1 MANLGNELIRDAN
14 DLKRFEAEVSLEKR
28 LPERSILD
36 VFIAS
41 ANHRPEDI
49 AITMLMTSAEDEQPR
64 QVGYAQLLGL
74 IRRAA
79 NMFTALGG
87 PAPGVAY
94 MLPSLVETHVTL
106 WGAETAGF
114 AVPINFLLQP
124 DSIAELLKASDARIL
139 VALGQHPQLDIW
151 EKALQLRGEIPDLV
165 LVRVSP
171 PGTAAEKGVVD
182 FGLTLMAQP
191 DDHLTFDKARS
202 GDDVAAYF
210 HTGGTTGVPKL
221 VAHTHRSQLVA
232 AFGGATMCGFT
243 SSDVLTA
250 TFPLFHVAGTIVAG
264 LSVFMAGAEVLIMS
278 PAGLRNPAIIEDF
291 WRLTA
296 KYKATLVAGVPT
308 ALGAVLQTP
317 LGEHDISTVR
327 AGLTGAALLP
337 PAIAQQFTEVTGCTL
352 FEILGMT
359 EASGL
364 ISIDPACGDGAAGS
378 VGWALPYTQ
387 VEVLR
392 QDAQGTLGEVCDVG
406 EIGVIAISGD
416 HISPGYRDPKHDDG
430 VFNSGLLNS
439 GDLGYKD
446 FQGRL
451 FIAGRSKDLI
461 IRSGHNIDPAMIE
474 NAMAAHPAVAV
485 AAAVGMPDAYAGE
498 LPICFVQLHQGFVVS
513 DAELHSHAQKIIDE
527 RPAWPK
533 KIQVIDTIPLTTVG
547 KIYKPGLRCEAAKLK
562 ISDLVHNEMNLH
574 QADIE
579 VIEGGARGMRITV
592 SVDEVDQLSVPDI
605 KQMLAAYLF
614 ETRVKVIKENVSLSV
629 VRVSGT
635 KQKTPTNG
643 SELSDE

>member
-1 MANLGNELIRDAN
+1 MANLGNEPIRNAG
-14 DLKRFEAEVSLEKR
+14 DLKRFEAEMSLEER

-41 ANHRPEDI
+41 ADQRPDAI
-49 AITMLMTSAEDEQPR
+49 AITMLMTGAADEQPR
-64 QVGYAQLLGL
+64 QVGYAQLLGR
-74 IRRAA
+74 IRSAA
-79 NMFTALGG
+79 NMFSDLGG

-124 DSIAELLKASDARIL
+124 DSIAELLKASGAKIL
-139 VALGQHPQLDIW
+139 VALGPHPQLDIW
-151 EKALQLRGEIPDLV
+151 EKALQLRDQIPDLI

-171 PGTAAEKGVVD
+171 PGTPAEEGVVG
-182 FGLTLMAQP
+182 FGSALMAQP
-191 DDHLTFDKARS
+191 NDHLIFGEARG

-232 AFGGATMCGFT
+232 AFGGASMCGYT

-264 LSVFMAGAEVLIMS
+264 LSVFMAGAELLIMS
-278 PAGLRNPAIIEDF
+278 PAGLRNPAIVEGF

-296 KYKATLVAGVPT
+296 QYKATLVAGVPT

-317 LGEHDISTVR
+317 VGEHDISAVR

-337 PAIAQQFTEVTGCTL
+337 PAVGHQFTDVTGCTL

-364 ISIDPACGDGAAGS
+364 VSIDPPCGDGAAGS

-387 VEVLR
+387 IDVLR
-392 QDAQGTLGEVCDVG
+392 QNADGTLGEACDDG

-416 HISPGYRDPKHDDG
+416 HISPGYSDPKHNND
-430 VFNSGLLNS
+430 VFDAGLLNS

-446 FQGRL
+446 AKGRL
-451 FIAGRSKDLI
+451 YIAGRSKDLI

-474 NAMAAHPAVAV
+474 NAMTTHPAVAV

-498 LPICFVQLHQGFVVS
+498 LPICFVQLHEGLEVS
-513 DAELHSHAQKIIDE
+513 SEELQAHAQSTIDE

-533 KIQVIDTIPLTTVG
+533 RIQVIDTVPLTTVG

-562 ISDLVHNEMNLH
+562 VSDLVHHEMGLND
-574 QADIE
+574 ATID
-579 VIEGGARGMRITV
+579 VIDGGARGMRVTV
-592 SVDEVDQLSVPDI
+592 TVVKGDQLSVPALE
-605 KQMLAAYLF
+605 QALAAYLF
-614 ETRVKVIKENVSLSV
+614 ETRLQV
-629 VRVSGT
+629 V
-635 KQKTPTNG
+635 
-643 SELSDE
+643 

>member
-1 MANLGNELIRDAN
+1 MANLGNEPIRNAG
-14 DLKRFEAEVSLEKR
+14 DLKRFEAEMSLDER
-28 LPERSILD
+28 LSERSILD

-41 ANHRPEDI
+41 ADQQPD
-49 AITMLMTSAEDEQPR
+49 ATAVTMLMTGAADEEPR
-64 QVGYAQLLGL
+64 RVGYAQLLGM
-74 IRRAA
+74 IIRAA
-79 NMFTALGG
+79 NMFSDLGG

-94 MLPSLVETHVTL
+94 MLPTLVETHVSL

-124 DSIAELLKASDARIL
+124 DSIGELLKASGAKIL
-139 VALGQHPQLDIW
+139 VALGPHPQLDIW
-151 EKALQLRGEIPDLV
+151 EKALHLRSQIPDLI
-165 LVRVSP
+165 LVRVSAP
-171 PGTAAEKGVVD
+171 DTPLEDGVID
-182 FGLTLMAQP
+182 FGSALMAQP
-191 DDHLTFDKARS
+191 DDHLIFGEARG

-232 AFGGATMCGFT
+232 AFGGASMCGYT
-243 SSDVLTA
+243 SDDVLTA

-264 LSVFMAGAEVLIMS
+264 LSVFMAGSQMIIMS
-278 PAGLRNPAIIEDF
+278 PAGLRNPAIVEGF

-296 KYKATLVAGVPT
+296 HYKATLVAGVPT

-317 LGEHDISTVR
+317 VGEHDISAVR

-337 PAIAQQFTEVTGCTL
+337 PAIAQQFTAVTGCTL

-364 ISIDPACGDGAAGS
+364 ISIDPACGEGAAGS

-392 QDAQGTLGEVCDVG
+392 QNAGSSLGAVCDVG

-416 HISPGYRDPKHDDG
+416 HISPGYSDPKYNDD
-430 VFNSGLLNS
+430 VFNAGQLNS

-446 FQGRL
+446 AQGRL
-451 FIAGRSKDLI
+451 YIAGRSKDLI

-474 NAMAAHPAVAV
+474 NAMTAHPAVAV

-498 LPICFVQLHQGFVVS
+498 LPICFVQLHEGFEVS
-513 DAELHSHAQKIIDE
+513 EDELQSHAQSSIDE

-533 KIQVIDTIPLTTVG
+533 KIRVIDTVPLTTVG
-547 KIYKPGLRCEAAKLK
+547 KIYKPSLRCEAAKLK
-562 ISDLVHNEMNLH
+562 VSDLVHNEMALSSTTI
-574 QADIE
+574 D
-579 VIEGGARGMRITV
+579 VVDGGARGMRVTVTV
-592 SVDEVDQLSVPDI
+592 SAQDQSSVAVLE
-605 KQMLAAYLF
+605 QALAAYLF
-614 ETRVKVIKENVSLSV
+614 ETKVLVA
-629 VRVSGT
+629 
-635 KQKTPTNG
+635 
-643 SELSDE
+643 